1 MALKLIRIV
10 SQLAGEQVADE
21 EPAMDAQLVEVED
34 SGDVTP
40 ITPQRRFVL
49 EFDQSIGEITATA
62 TDDVAQATGDA
73 PTKAEFDAAVTA
85 YNEAA
90 GKLNEL
96 ITEFNQ
102 LIARLDENGL
112 IQTPHDG

>member
-1 MALKLIRIV
+1 MALKLIKLV
-10 SQLAGEQVADE
+10 DQLTDEQVAE
-21 EPAMDAQLVEVED
+21 QYPAMDAQLVEV
-34 SGDVTP
+34 GDTGKVEP

-49 EFDQSIGEITATA
+49 EFDPAIGEITANA
-62 TDDVAQATGDA
+62 TDNVPAAAGDA
-73 PTKAEFDAAVTA
+73 PTKAEFDAQVTA

-102 LIARLDENGL
+102 LVTQLDNNGL
-112 IQTPHDG
+112 IQTPHT

>member
-10 SQLAGEQVADE
+10 SQLTDEQVANE

-49 EFDQSIGEITATA
+49 EFDQAIGEITANA
-62 TDDVAQATGDA
+62 TDNVPVATGDA
-73 PTKAEFDAAVTA
+73 PTKAEFDALTTA

-96 ITEFNQ
+96 TTEFNQ
-102 LIARLDENGL
+102 LVSQLDNNGL
-112 IQTPHDG
+112 IQTPHDD